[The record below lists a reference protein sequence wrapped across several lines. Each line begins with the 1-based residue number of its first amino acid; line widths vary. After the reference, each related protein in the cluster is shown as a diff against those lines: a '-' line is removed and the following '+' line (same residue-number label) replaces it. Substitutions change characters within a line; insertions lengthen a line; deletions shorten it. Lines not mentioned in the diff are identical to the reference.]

1 MRIAFYAPLKHPD
14 HPVASG
20 DRTVARG
27 LIAALRLAGHDVE
40 VASDFRS
47 FDGGDTRRQAAL
59 RDEGTRLAERY
70 VRKSKSSATTPD
82 VWFTYHLYHKA
93 PDWIGPLVASK
104 LGIAY
109 VVAEASYA
117 PKQAGGRWSI
127 GHRAVAEA
135 LAQAKIDFQLN
146 PNDAE
151 CVLPLLASPDRLV
164 VLPPFLETAPFRAPK
179 RQQSRMVVGGQY
191 GLDREMPWLLTVA
204 MMRDDQKLA
213 SYRVLAEA
221 MNKLRRKPWQL
232 VIAGSGPA
240 EEKVRALFA
249 PLEDRAKW
257 LGILPPD
264 KLKHVY
270 RASDLFVWPAV
281 KEAFGMALLEAQAA
295 GLPVVAGRSPGVA
308 SIVSEGKTGVL
319 AAEGDANAFAKAVG
333 TLLPNADRR
342 RAFGRAAARRAARVH
357 DISVAADV
365 LDRHLRKLVSA
376 R

>member
-27 LIAALRLAGHDVE
+27 LIAALKLAGHEVK

-47 FDGGDTRRQAAL
+47 YDDGDAERQAGL
-59 RDEGTRLAERY
+59 RDEGKTLAERY
-70 VRKSKSSATTPD
+70 VRKVTRTAAQPD
-82 VWFTYHLYHKA
+82 LWFTYHLYHKA
-93 PDWIGPLVASK
+93 PDWIGPAVAGK
-104 LGIAY
+104 LGIPY

-117 PKQAGGRWSI
+117 PKQAGGRWNI

-135 LAQAKIDFQLN
+135 LRQAEIAFQLN

-164 VLPPFLETAPFRAPK
+164 PLPPFLETAPFRAPK
-179 RQQSRMVVGGQY
+179 RQQSRKTVGRQY
-191 GLDREMPWLLTVA
+191 GLDPEMPWLLTVA

-221 MNKLRRKPWQL
+221 MSKLVRKPWQL
-232 VIAGSGPA
+232 MVAGSGPA
-240 EEKVRALFA
+240 EKKVRALFQ
-249 PLEDRAKW
+249 PFGDRARW

-264 KLKHVY
+264 ELKRVY

-308 SIVSEGKTGVL
+308 SVIADGKTGL
-319 AAEGDANAFAKAVG
+319 LTAEGDADAFVTAVR
-333 TLLPNADRR
+333 TLLSNENRR
-342 RAFGRAAARRAARVH
+342 RAFGRAAAREAARRH
-357 DISVAADV
+357 DISVAAGA
-365 LDRHLRKLVSA
+365 LDRHIRKLVSA
-376 R
+376 